1 MKQGGHYEK
10 KHGRNLK
17 TKRIINKLIEE
28 ANGKRTVTNFFILS
42 TTKLT
47 SMDNIVVLW
56 CRQAKL

>member
-28 ANGKRTVTNFFILS
+28 AIGKDL
-42 TTKLT
+42 
-47 SMDNIVVLW
+47 
-56 CRQAKL
+56 